1 MAIQFRSLFPL
12 ALPGMLALLGW
23 WWFFSR
29 KKGHVSSHDGQVEA
43 GAVQLRADP
52 AIREPLPMEDVCTEV
67 VSTPP
72 SVTQLPEKE
81 LSTVSKLPAEP
92 PALLRTH
99 PPCRRS
105 ESSGVLPNTTDMRSR
120 PGTRRDDSTKLELA
134 LTGGEAKSISLEC
147 PLSSP
152 KGVLFP
158 HKSAEVC
165 KQDSPFSRVPRRV
178 QPGYPAVPAEKRS
191 SGERARETG
200 GAEGTGDA
208 VLREKVLEEA
218 LLSQEHVLELENS
231 KAPSLASLDG
241 EEDKG
246 KSSSSQV
253 VGPVQEEEYVAE
265 KLPGG
270 FIESAHTELA
280 KDDAAPAPPVTDAKA
295 QDRGVEGELG
305 NEEGSDRNEEGL
317 DRNEES
323 LDRNEESLGRNEE
336 SLGRNEESLGRNEE
350 SSDRNEESSDRNE
363 ESLGRNEESLDRN
376 EESLDINEES
386 LGRNEESL
394 GRNEESLGRNEE
406 SLGRSEE
413 SLGRSE
419 ESLGRSEESL
429 DRSEESL
436 GRSEESLG
444 RNEESLGR
452 NEESL
457 DRNVE
462 SLDRNVES
470 LDRNEEIEQ
479 AAFQIISQVISEAT
493 EQVLATTVGKVAGCV
508 YQASQLQ
515 GQKEE
520 TCVPVHQK
528 TVLGPDTAE
537 PATAEAAAAP
547 PDAALPLPGLP
558 AEGSPPPKTYVSCLN
573 SPLSSP
579 TKDSKP
585 KISAHHISLA
595 PCLAPTTPSE
605 ESPDRAGILVEDA
618 TCVTCMSDS
627 SQSVPLVASPGHC
640 SDAVSTSGLED
651 SCTETSSSPR
661 DKAITPPLPEST
673 VPFSNGVLKGELSDL
688 GAEDGW
694 TMDAEADH
702 SGGSDRNSMDSVDSC
717 CSLKKTESFQNAQ
730 AGSNPKKVDLIIWEI
745 EVPKH
750 LVGRL
755 IGKQGRYVSFLKQT
769 SGAKIYISTLPYT
782 QSVQICHIEVI
793 VCPAP
798 IHYLGSQHHVDKALN
813 LIGKKFKELNLTNIY
828 APPLPSLALPSL
840 PMTSWLMLPDGITV
854 EVIVVN
860 QVNAGHLFVQQHTHP
875 TFHALRSLDQQ
886 MYLCYSQPGIPTLP
900 TPVEITVICAA
911 PGADGAW
918 WRAQVVASYEETN
931 EVEIRYVDYGGYKRV
946 KVDVLRQIRSDFV
959 TLPFQGAEVLL
970 DSVMPLSDDDQFSPE
985 ADAAMSEMTGNTAL
999 LAQVTSYSPTG
1010 LPLIQLWSVVGDEVV
1025 LINRSLVERGL
1036 AQWVD
1041 SYYASL

>member
-29 KKGHVSSHDGQVEA
+29 KKEHVNSHEKQVEA
-43 GAVQLRADP
+43 SAVQLRADP
-52 AIREPLPMEDVCTEV
+52 AISEPLPVEDACPGV

-72 SVTQLPEKE
+72 SVSQPPEKE
-81 LSTVSKLPAEP
+81 LSTASNPSTEP
-92 PALLRTH
+92 PALLWAH
-99 PPCRRS
+99 PAYRRS
-105 ESSGVLPNTTDMRSR
+105 ESSSSLPNATDLRFR
-120 PGTRRDDSTKLELA
+120 PGTHKDDSARVELA
-134 LTGGEAKSISLEC
+134 LTGDEAKSIPPEC
-147 PLSSP
+147 PFPSP
-152 KGVLFP
+152 KGVPFP
-158 HKSAEVC
+158 HEAVEARKRESVFRTAGQGQQGQSV
-165 KQDSPFSRVPRRV
+165 VPTEKHG
-178 QPGYPAVPAEKRS
+178 PGEK
-191 SGERARETG
+191 ARETG

-208 VLREKVLEEA
+208 VLGENVLEEGM
-218 LLSQEHVLELENS
+218 LSQEHGSELQNG
-231 KAPSLASLDG
+231 KAPGLAPLGGGG
-241 EEDKG
+241 EEG
-246 KSSSSQV
+246 KSSPLRVEEGAVGKLLSS
-253 VGPVQEEEYVAE
+253 
-265 KLPGG
+265 
-270 FIESAHTELA
+270 FESAHAELA
-280 KDDAAPAPPVTDAKA
+280 KDDEMPAPQV
-295 QDRGVEGELG
+295 RGSRAWDGDFTGELG
-305 NEEGSDRNEEGL
+305 KEETLDKNEK
-317 DRNEES
+317 
-323 LDRNEESLGRNEE
+323 
-336 SLGRNEESLGRNEE
+336 
-350 SSDRNEESSDRNE
+350 
-363 ESLGRNEESLDRN
+363 
-376 EESLDINEES
+376 
-386 LGRNEESL
+386 
-394 GRNEESLGRNEE
+394 
-406 SLGRSEE
+406 
-413 SLGRSE
+413 
-419 ESLGRSEESL
+419 
-429 DRSEESL
+429 
-436 GRSEESLG
+436 
-444 RNEESLGR
+444 
-452 NEESL
+452 
-457 DRNVE
+457 
-462 SLDRNVES
+462 
-470 LDRNEEIEQ
+470 IEQ
-479 AAFQIISQVISEAT
+479 AAFQIISKVILEAT
-493 EQVLATTVGKVAGCV
+493 EEVLAATRGKIAGRV
-508 YQASQLQ
+508 YQASAGQLQ
-515 GQKEE
+515 GQAEE
-520 TCVPVHQK
+520 SCVSVSQK
-528 TVLGPDTAE
+528 SALVQDVGEPTLATV
-537 PATAEAAAAP
+537 EAAAGP
-547 PDAALPLPGLP
+547 SDAALPSPGLP
-558 AEGSPPPKTYVSCLN
+558 AEDLPPPKTYVSCLT

-579 TKDSKP
+579 TKDGKP
-585 KISAHHISLA
+585 KNSAHHISLA
-595 PCLAPTTPSE
+595 PCPPPATTLG
-605 ESPDRAGILVEDA
+605 ESLDEASVLVEEA
-618 TCVTCMSDS
+618 GCVTCTSDCSQGVSSVASSGQCSDS
-627 SQSVPLVASPGHC
+627 
-640 SDAVSTSGLED
+640 VSTSGLED
-651 SCTETSSSPR
+651 SCTETNSSPR

-688 GAEDGW
+688 GTEDGW

-702 SGGSDRNSMDSVDSC
+702 SGGSDGNSMDSVDGC
-717 CSLKKTESFQNAQ
+717 CGLRKTDGFPSAQ
-730 AGSNPKKVDLIIWEI
+730 AGSSPNKVDLIIWEI

-782 QSVQICHIEVI
+782 QNIQICHIE
-793 VCPAP
+793 
-798 IHYLGSQHHVDKALN
+798 GSQHHVDKALN

-911 PGADGAW
+911 PGVDGAW

-970 DSVMPLSDDDQFSPE
+970 DSVMPLSDDDRFSPE

>member
-12 ALPGMLALLGW
+12 ALPGMLALLSW

-29 KKGHVSSHDGQVEA
+29 KKGHVSSHDEQVEA

-52 AIREPLPMEDVCTEV
+52 AIKEPLPMEDVCPEV

-72 SVTQLPEKE
+72 SVTEPPEKE

-105 ESSGVLPNTTDMRSR
+105 ESSGILPNTTDMRSR
-120 PGTRRDDSTKLELA
+120 PGTRRDNSTKLELA
-134 LTGGEAKSISLEC
+134 LTGGEAKSIPLEC

-158 HKSAEVC
+158 NKSAEVC
-165 KQDSPFSRVPRRV
+165 KQDSPFSRVPGRV

-208 VLREKVLEEA
+208 VLGRTVVEEA

-231 KAPSLASLDG
+231 KGPSLASLEG

-265 KLPGG
+265 KLPSR

-280 KDDAAPAPPVTDAKA
+280 KDDAAPAPPVTDTKA

-305 NEEGSDRNEEGL
+305 NEESLDRNEEGL
-317 DRNEES
+317 DRNEEG
-323 LDRNEESLGRNEE
+323 LDRNEEG
-336 SLGRNEESLGRNEE
+336 
-350 SSDRNEESSDRNE
+350 
-363 ESLGRNEESLDRN
+363 
-376 EESLDINEES
+376 
-386 LGRNEESL
+386 
-394 GRNEESLGRNEE
+394 
-406 SLGRSEE
+406 
-413 SLGRSE
+413 
-419 ESLGRSEESL
+419 
-429 DRSEESL
+429 
-436 GRSEESLG
+436 
-444 RNEESLGR
+444 
-452 NEESL
+452 
-457 DRNVE
+457 
-462 SLDRNVES
+462 

-493 EQVLATTVGKVAGCV
+493 EQVLATTVGKVAGRV

-520 TCVPVHQK
+520 SCVPVHQK

-537 PATAEAAAAP
+537 PAPVEAAAAP

-618 TCVTCMSDS
+618 TCATCMSDS

-640 SDAVSTSGLED
+640 SDSFSTSGLED

-661 DKAITPPLPEST
+661 DKAITSPLPEST

-782 QSVQICHIEVI
+782 QSVQICHIE
-793 VCPAP
+793 
-798 IHYLGSQHHVDKALN
+798 GSQHHVDKALN